1 MNCDELKNVA
11 ARYLAG
17 ESDEAETA
25 AVENHLAGCHIC
37 AAEMATD
44 QRIDASL
51 REAMLEEEPDAST
64 VVRRVV
70 ARMQVVPWW
79 QRVFAVAPLRLAAL
93 ASAILL
99 VSIVGRQLYV
109 YQVEKGMALAA
120 TNDHYMD
127 LVVLKRTDWAYSGE
141 SSTKLVQSTFPGN
154 PGLVRS
160 ITPAGGSLEKVRLCH
175 LETTM
180 QYAHFV
186 FQTPAGEVSVFV
198 RARAPDERAYQAAD
212 LHDRSHGL
220 EVAGFSSP
228 QFVGAVVG
236 QEGVPA
242 RAFAE
247 QAARAL

>member
-1 MNCDELKNVA
+1 MNCDELKSEA

-17 ESDEAETA
+17 ESNEAEA
-25 AVENHLAGCHIC
+25 VAVENHLASCDIC
-37 AAEMATD
+37 AADLAAD
-44 QRIDASL
+44 RGIDASL
-51 REAMLEEEPDAST
+51 REAMLEDEPDVSP

-70 ARMQVVPWW
+70 AQMQVVPWW
-79 QRVFAVAPLRLAAL
+79 KRVFGVAPLRLAAV
-93 ASAILL
+93 AAILL
-99 VSIVGRQLYV
+99 AFVVGRQLYA
-109 YQVEKGMALAA
+109 YQVEKGMAFAA
-120 TNDHYMD
+120 TYDHYMD

-141 SSTKLVQSTFPGN
+141 SSAKFVQSTFPGN
-154 PGLVRS
+154 PNLVRS

-175 LETTM
+175 LKTT

-198 RARAPDERAYQAAD
+198 RAKAPDERLYQAAD
-212 LHDRSHGL
+212 LHDRPHGL

-228 QFVGAVVG
+228 DFVGAVVG

-242 RAFAE
+242 KAFAE